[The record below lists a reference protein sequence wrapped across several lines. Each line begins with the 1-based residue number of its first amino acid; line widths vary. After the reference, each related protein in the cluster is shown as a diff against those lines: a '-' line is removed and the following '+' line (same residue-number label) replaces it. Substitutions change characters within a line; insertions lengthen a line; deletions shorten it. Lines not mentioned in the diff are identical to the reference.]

1 MNEILPNKDP
11 QKENLTDLSIQS
23 RRERSRPLDDNQLY
37 KKVSF
42 KISCVSSFLIHIFIF
57 LWVFIFS
64 AETESRFYGSGTAV
78 SLIGADEIPGGSA
91 KGKSGDIIPRGRKK
105 SEPEKSSVKKTIPKR
120 KSISPR
126 KRIVKNKEKI
136 RIIAPVKKK
145 KVQKTKIKRKKKN
158 TSKKKIQL
166 QSEKR
171 KRIRKRKK
179 KRRRNKK
186 KNLAG
191 QKSYQDFLKRHR
203 KKLKKEKKNRK
214 KYEFVQRRKENK
226 VMDGKSNK
234 TKPKVGYRGDGGGD
248 GQGGGSK
255 RPMTGGIGNVDSAL
269 EKFYGTLTAR
279 ISNFTEFPPIEGIT
293 SLKVTFAVDIYRNGK
308 FRNLRIEKYSG
319 NKTYDL
325 SAKNAILRAFE
336 PLVPE
341 FPKTL
346 KDKIL
351 KIGFRFC
358 GRGICN

>member
-1 MNEILPNKDP
+1 MNEILPNKDA
-11 QKENLTDLSIQS
+11 QKENPTDLSIQS
-23 RRERSRPLDDNQLY
+23 RRERYRPLDDNHLY

-166 QSEKR
+166 KSEKR

-179 KRRRNKK
+179 K
-186 KNLAG
+186 
-191 QKSYQDFLKRHR
+191 
-203 KKLKKEKKNRK
+203 
-214 KYEFVQRRKENK
+214 
-226 VMDGKSNK
+226 
-234 TKPKVGYRGDGGGD
+234 T
-248 GQGGGSK
+248 
-255 RPMTGGIGNVDSAL
+255 
-269 EKFYGTLTAR
+269 
-279 ISNFTEFPPIEGIT
+279 
-293 SLKVTFAVDIYRNGK
+293 
-308 FRNLRIEKYSG
+308 
-319 NKTYDL
+319 
-325 SAKNAILRAFE
+325 
-336 PLVPE
+336 
-341 FPKTL
+341 
-346 KDKIL
+346 
-351 KIGFRFC
+351 
-358 GRGICN
+358 